1 MGRRC
6 ACKDLLTAARSN
18 PQLRVIPPAARW
30 LWLMLSDIMLNAPEP
45 GVLQFGL
52 MTGSPLEISMMVSMT
67 ETEVET
73 QLETIIKVGLISR
86 RDDGVLVIPAMQEAS
101 RRVTMA
107 RQNGGFGGRPRRGE
121 TAEQAKLRRTQ
132 GNLVMPI
139 QGGLSE
145 TQENQN
151 RTERFKTKLTSLEAL
166 ESKKLSLAVNSFELG
181 SELAKIAGVDPAS
194 ERYGFGLVTSWLD
207 QGATPELLREVFCEV
222 TRRPS
227 YQTPDSIG
235 YFTKAVR
242 DRLQVTPPAVAQDPA
257 VDPLISATRR
267 EFFRLVELWKKEG
280 QYGAPPNFE
289 GMLAEALRPA
299 AA

>member
-18 PQLRVIPPAARW
+18 PKLRVIPPAARW
-30 LWLMLSDIMLNAPEP
+30 LWLMLSDIMLETPEP
-45 GVLQFGL
+45 GVLQFGS
-52 MTGSPLEISMMVSMT
+52 MTVSPLEISMMVSMT

-86 RDDGVLVIPAMQEAS
+86 RDDGVLVIPTMQEAS

-121 TAEQAKLRRTQ
+121 TAEQARLRRTQ
-132 GNLVMPI
+132 DNLVMPI

-166 ESKKLSLAVNSFELG
+166 ESKKASLAVNSYELG
-181 SELAKIAGVDPAS
+181 FELAKIAGVDPAS
-194 ERYGFGLVTSWLD
+194 ERYDFGLVTRWLAE
-207 QGATPELLREVFCEV
+207 GATPELLREVFCEV
-222 TRRPS
+222 TGRSS
-227 YQTPDSIG
+227 YETPKSIG

-242 DRLQVTPPAVAQDPA
+242 DRLQVTPPSVAQKPA
-257 VDPLISATRR
+257 EDPLISATRT
-267 EFFRLVELWKKEG
+267 EFSRLVELWIRDG
-280 QYGAPPNFE
+280 QYGPSPNYE
-289 GMLAEALRPA
+289 AMLAEARRQA